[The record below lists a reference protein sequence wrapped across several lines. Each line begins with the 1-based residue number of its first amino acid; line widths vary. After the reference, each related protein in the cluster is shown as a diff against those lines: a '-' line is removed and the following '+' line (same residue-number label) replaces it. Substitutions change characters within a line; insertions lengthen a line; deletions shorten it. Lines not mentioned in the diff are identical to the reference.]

1 MQALVYTDIQKLIYR
16 EEKNPKLLKGESI
29 IKVSASGI
37 CGSDMHAYHGHDNR
51 RIPPLILGHEV
62 SGVINKGKDI
72 TVITYGL
79 GVIWMKEIID
89 TLEQDISIELIDL
102 RSVRPIDY
110 ESIINSVKKT
120 NRLVIIEEA
129 WPLASISSEIS
140 HHVQRFAFDYLD
152 APVHRITCEDVP
164 FHYAPT
170 LIKEITPNVDKAMK
184 AVKSVMYK

>member
-1 MQALVYTDIQKLIYR
+1 MMKVA
-16 EEKNPKLLKGESI
+16 EETYIEAKKE
-29 IKVSASGI
+29 GI
-37 CGSDMHAYHGHDNR
+37 N
-51 RIPPLILGHEV
+51 LEV
-62 SGVINKGKDI
+62 
-72 TVITYGL
+72 
-79 GVIWMKEIID
+79 
-89 TLEQDISIELIDL
+89 IDL

-110 ESIINSVKKT
+110 ESIVNSVKKT

-140 HHVQRFAFDYLD
+140 HHIQRFAFDYLD

-184 AVKSVMYK
+184 AVKKVMYK